1 MQDIANEF
9 LETLRSAE
17 RFRWYG
23 LAAAALL
30 LLLGFAVVL
39 ALPNRFEARA
49 QVYVNTQSVLAPLLQ
64 GIAVAPDTG
73 NQAQLVRRAMISRP
87 VLQTVAERTGLFRKS
102 DTALDRDATLR
113 SLEKS
118 IQISLDRELGYYTI
132 IYADADP
139 KIAYAVVKS
148 LSDTLVSGSTSAD
161 QSNSAS
167 AQAFLQQQVNEYAK
181 RLADYDAKLAD
192 FKQRNLTLMPDTRGD
207 NFARLQA
214 EKAQLERVSSDL
226 AVARSQRMELRR
238 KIAGSS
244 TATDSGRIE
253 MPSDAQLQA
262 AASIDAQIAQSTRE
276 LEALLLRFTD
286 KHPDVVAL
294 RSTIERLRERRRV
307 EVGAVRAT
315 TSGSGG
321 GDGGGA
327 IDAVLQSLQVQ
338 MNSTDVQIAALE
350 AQAIEAS
357 RRIASLQQAV
367 AAAPAVEAAYSS
379 LTRDYDVTKA
389 QYQQLLQ
396 RLEIARVSR
405 DVDKDPESKFRIVEP
420 PTVPTKTV
428 GVGRRVL
435 LLAVFVFSL
444 VAGAGL
450 SWALS
455 LLAPVFVAKRQ
466 VEKRLGLTVIG
477 AVREF
482 LPEFE
487 EARRRAMNLKFGTAV
502 AVFGVTAIAIL
513 VLSDPLSRQ
522 LRSLIEP
529 GA

>member
-1 MQDIANEF
+1 MQEIVNEF

-23 LAAAALL
+23 LGAAVLL

-39 ALPNRFEARA
+39 ALPNRYDARA

-87 VLQTVAERTGLFRKS
+87 VLQTVAKRTGLFRMA
-102 DTALDRDATLR
+102 DTSLERDATLR

-132 IYADADP
+132 TYADADP

-167 AQAFLQQQVNEYAK
+167 AQAFLQQQVNDYAK

-192 FKQRNLTLMPDTRGD
+192 FKQRNLALMPDTRGD
-207 NFARLQA
+207 NFSRLQA
-214 EKAQLERVSSDL
+214 EKSQLERVSSDL

-244 TATDSGRIE
+244 SASDSGRIE

-286 KHPDVVAL
+286 KHPDVIAL
-294 RSTIERLRERRRV
+294 RSTIERLRDRRRV

-321 GDGGGA
+321 EGGGGV
-327 IDAVLQSLQVQ
+327 DAVLQNLQVQ
-338 MNSTDVQIAALE
+338 MNATDVQIAALE
-350 AQAIEAS
+350 AQASEAS

-367 AAAPAVEAAYSS
+367 AAAPEVEAAYSS

-396 RLEIARVSR
+396 RLEIARVSS

-428 GVGRRVL
+428 GIGRRVL
-435 LLAVFVFSL
+435 LLAVFVVSL
-444 VAGAGL
+444 VAGTGL
-450 SWALS
+450 AWALS
-455 LLAPVFVAKRQ
+455 LVAPVFVAKRQ
-466 VEKRLGLTVIG
+466 VEKRLGLVVVG

-482 LPEFE
+482 LPDVE

-502 AVFGVTAIAIL
+502 AALGVAAVAIL
-513 VLSDPLSRQ
+513 VLSESLSSQ

>member
-1 MQDIANEF
+1 MQDIANEL

-23 LAAAALL
+23 LAAAAALL
-30 LLLGFAVVL
+30 ILGFTVVL
-39 ALPNRFEARA
+39 ALPNRYEARA

-87 VLQTVAERTGLFRKS
+87 VLQTVAERTGLTRKT
-102 DTALDRDATLR
+102 DTAIERDATLR
-113 SLEKS
+113 SLEKL

-132 IYADADP
+132 TYADADP
-139 KIAYAVVKS
+139 KIAYGVVKA

-167 AQAFLQQQVNEYAK
+167 AQAFLQQQVNEYSK
-181 RLADYDAKLAD
+181 RLAEYDAKLAD
-192 FKQRNLTLMPDTRGD
+192 FKQRNLALMPDTRGD

-214 EKAQLERVSSDL
+214 EKSQLERVKSDL
-226 AVARSQRMELRR
+226 AVAQSQRTELRR
-238 KIAGSS
+238 KIAGSAPS
-244 TATDSGRIE
+244 TGTGPIE
-253 MPSDAQLQA
+253 MPTDSQLQA
-262 AASIDAQIAQSTRE
+262 AASIDGQIAQSTRE
-276 LEALLLRFTD
+276 LEAMLLRFTD

-294 RSTIERLRERRRV
+294 RSTIARLRERRRV
-307 EVGAVRAT
+307 EVGSVRAT
-315 TSGSGG
+315 TTGSGG

-327 IDAVLQSLQVQ
+327 MDAVLQNLQVQ
-338 MNSTDVQIAALE
+338 LNSTDVQIAALE
-350 AQAIEAS
+350 AQANEIT
-357 RRIASLQQAV
+357 RRIATLQQSV
-367 AAAPAVEAAYSS
+367 AAAPEVEAAYSS
-379 LTRDYDVTKA
+379 LTRDYDVTRA

-396 RLEIARVSR
+396 RLEIARVSS

-435 LLAVFVFSL
+435 LLAVFVLSIA
-444 VAGAGL
+444 AGAGL
-450 SWALS
+450 AWALS

-466 VEKRLGLTVIG
+466 IEKRLGLTVVG

-482 LPEFE
+482 LSEAE
-487 EARRRAMNLKFGTAV
+487 EARRRATNLKFGATA
-502 AVFGVTAIAIL
+502 AVLGLAVVLSL
-513 VLSDPLSRQ
+513 VLSEPLSRQ
-522 LRSLIEP
+522 IRSLIEP